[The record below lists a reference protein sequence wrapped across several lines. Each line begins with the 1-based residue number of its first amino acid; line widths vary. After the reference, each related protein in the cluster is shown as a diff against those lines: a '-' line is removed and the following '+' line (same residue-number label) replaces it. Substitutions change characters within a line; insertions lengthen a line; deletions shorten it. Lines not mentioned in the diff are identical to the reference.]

1 MLTQVLCMKLAVS
14 CVALRCVHDEAPQ
27 NRRACPIL
35 ARLILHINV
44 LIEMKICFII
54 LSDSFTALSEF
65 VSRSISGKIGKNL
78 YLLLI

>member
-1 MLTQVLCMKLAVS
+1 LLGEGGETANTVAVDIQNKNS
-14 CVALRCVHDEAPQ
+14 RED

-54 LSDSFTALSEF
+54 LSDSFTALFEF